1 LAQFE
6 TFEVSIQLIES
17 LKGLTQGI
25 AQHDRDLASQL
36 RRAASR
42 ISLNLS
48 EGSLRVG
55 KDRLHCFRIAAGSA
69 AETRAA
75 LRVAQS
81 WGYTSADSSSQALK
95 LVDRVSTMLWRLT
108 HPR

>member
-1 LAQFE
+1 MQMAQFE

-36 RRAASR
+36 RRAASS

-55 KDRLHCFRIAAGSA
+55 KDRLPVF
-69 AETRAA
+69 A
-75 LRVAQS
+75 LPPEVPQKQER
-81 WGYTSADSSSQALK
+81 
-95 LVDRVSTMLWRLT
+95 
-108 HPR
+108 H